1 MKESIMKSQSVEL
14 LQARALIE
22 EARKRIRALDARCA
36 TLQQERARIMALPVT
51 REDFVVALLRDIDR
65 KAKRF
70 VRHLAHNMSGPRRL
84 SWEGAKSAGSTDMY
98 YHLGGGSYKQPD
110 GVNEDALYLF
120 LGRDAMRAG
129 IERVVDSM
137 EWAKDAMPTS
147 ERLELLGKIDAELQ
161 AIGAE
166 RAELVESLG
175 AGNE

>member
-1 MKESIMKSQSVEL
+1 MKSQPVEL

-84 SWEGAKSAGSTDMY
+84 SWEGAKSAGLTDMY
-98 YHLGGGSYKQPD
+98 YHLGGGSYNQPD

-120 LGRDAMRAG
+120 IGPGMRAG

-166 RAELVESLG
+166 RAELVEALG